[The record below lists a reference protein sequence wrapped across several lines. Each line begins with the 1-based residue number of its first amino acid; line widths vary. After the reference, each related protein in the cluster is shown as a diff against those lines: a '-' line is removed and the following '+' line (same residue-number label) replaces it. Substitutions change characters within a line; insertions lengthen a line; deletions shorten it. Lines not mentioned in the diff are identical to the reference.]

1 MNAHLNWHADEVL
14 EFKLTVYNPLKV
26 ELPLTK
32 LELFAENRERL
43 VSLTEIR
50 PLRGQSKE
58 KLSLRFRS
66 TEKRDLVISHLE
78 ITIFKRFKTR
88 IELD

>member
-50 PLRGQSKE
+50 PLRG
-58 KLSLRFRS
+58 
-66 TEKRDLVISHLE
+66 
-78 ITIFKRFKTR
+78 
-88 IELD
+88 